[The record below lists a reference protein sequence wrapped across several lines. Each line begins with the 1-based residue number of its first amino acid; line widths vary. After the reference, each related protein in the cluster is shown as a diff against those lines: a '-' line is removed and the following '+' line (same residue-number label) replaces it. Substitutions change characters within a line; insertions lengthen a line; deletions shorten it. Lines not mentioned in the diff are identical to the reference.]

1 MNRVCEAS
9 PEMSYILDA
18 LRKADAQ
25 RESDPAR
32 GIHAQPV
39 RTVLADRDAGG
50 HLRRWFWGASAASVA
65 AVGATAWY
73 LYHDKNAVAIAQT
86 FSPPPQPYASMPAGA
101 VPAPAPVNAA
111 TAGAA
116 AAMQPPVTGSPPAPA
131 VFPPAPPPVPTQAG
145 PLANPRFGVQ
155 QPATGA
161 GQQVAPVFPPQPSPL
176 VPGAAQ
182 PMNSPA
188 MPARPAPPPAAPAPP
203 PPPVAGL
210 PADAPKLVVSGGVY
224 SADRN
229 QRMLIVNGQVYKEG
243 ADLGSGVQLEQIK
256 PNAAVLRFHGARYTT
271 TY

>member
-1 MNRVCEAS
+1 
-9 PEMSYILDA
+9 MSYILDA

-39 RTVLADRDAGG
+39 RTVFAGDDTRG
-50 HLRRWFWGASAASVA
+50 RYRRWFWGASAASVA

-73 LYHDKNAVAIAQT
+73 LYHDKDAVAIAQT
-86 FSPPPQPYASMPAGA
+86 FSPPPQPYASMP
-101 VPAPAPVNAA
+101 VAPPTVAPPSQTAAQAMGTAAQPA
-111 TAGAA
+111 TAI
-116 AAMQPPVTGSPPAPA
+116 VPPAPA
-131 VFPPAPPPVPTQAG
+131 ISSPAPAFVPPAPTG
-145 PLANPRFGVQ
+145 PLANGRFGVQ
-155 QPATGA
+155 QPGA
-161 GQQVAPVFPPQPSPL
+161 MAQGQQQGAPVFPPQL
-176 VPGAAQ
+176 PGSAQ
-182 PMNSPA
+182 PMTATGLPTVQTAQPPA
-188 MPARPAPPPAAPAPP
+188 VSARPAPPPAAPAPP

-256 PNAAVLRFHGARYTT
+256 PNSAVLRFRGARYTT
-271 TY
+271 TF

>member
-1 MNRVCEAS
+1 
-9 PEMSYILDA
+9 MSYILDA

-39 RTVLADRDAGG
+39 RAVFAVDEPRGRY
-50 HLRRWFWGASAASVA
+50 RRWFWGASAASVA

-73 LYHDKNAVAIAQT
+73 LYHDKDAVAIAQT
-86 FSPPPQPYASMPAGA
+86 FSPPPQPYASMPAAPASAAVIANPALPMQPPATGA
-101 VPAPAPVNAA
+101 PPATAVMPPVPAPVA
-111 TAGAA
+111 
-116 AAMQPPVTGSPPAPA
+116 PPAL
-131 VFPPAPPPVPTQAG
+131 AG

-155 QPATGA
+155 QPAAPQA
-161 GQQVAPVFPPQPSPL
+161 GQPAAPAFPQVAPVMPPAQTGQPPT
-176 VPGAAQ
+176 
-182 PMNSPA
+182 

-224 SADRN
+224 SADRG

-243 ADLGSGVQLEQIK
+243 ADLGAGVQLEEIK
-256 PNAAVLRFHGARYTT
+256 PNAAVLRFRGARYTT

>member
-1 MNRVCEAS
+1 
-9 PEMSYILDA
+9 MSYILDA

-39 RTVLADRDAGG
+39 RTVFTGDDSRGRY
-50 HLRRWFWGASAASVA
+50 RRWFWGASAASVA

-73 LYHDKNAVAIAQT
+73 LYHDKDAVAIAQT
-86 FSPPPQPYASMPAGA
+86 FSPPPQPYAS
-101 VPAPAPVNAA
+101 VPAALPSAEPAAQAMGAA
-111 TAGAA
+111 T
-116 AAMQPPVTGSPPAPA
+116 QPATAVMPPAPA
-131 VFPPAPPPVPTQAG
+131 VIPPAPAVVPPAQTG
-145 PLANPRFGVQ
+145 PLANGRFGVQ
-155 QPATGA
+155 QPAATQP
-161 GQQVAPVFPPQPSPL
+161 GQQQGAPVFPPPL
-176 VPGAAQ
+176 PGSAQ
-182 PMNSPA
+182 PMTATGLPSVQTGQPPT

-256 PNAAVLRFHGARYTT
+256 PNAAVLRYRGARYTT
-271 TY
+271 TF

>member
-1 MNRVCEAS
+1 
-9 PEMSYILDA
+9 MSYILDA

-39 RTVLADRDAGG
+39 RAEFAAGDSPRR
-50 HLRRWFWGASAASVA
+50 LRRWFWGASAASVA

-73 LYHDKNAVAIAQT
+73 LYHDKDAVAIAQT
-86 FSPPPQPYASMPAGA
+86 FSPPPQPYASMPVG
-101 VPAPAPVNAA
+101 PAPAAPQTNPAA
-111 TAGAA
+111 AVAPSAGAGP
-116 AAMQPPVTGSPPAPA
+116 MPPSATGAPPAIA
-131 VFPPAPPPVPTQAG
+131 VMPPAPPLAPVPPPAQAG

-155 QPATGA
+155 VPAATPQAQPLT
-161 GQQVAPVFPPQPSPL
+161 APVMPP
-176 VPGAAQ
+176 AQ
-182 PMNSPA
+182 TGLPPA

-224 SADRN
+224 SADRS

-243 ADLGSGVQLEQIK
+243 ADLGSGVLLEEIK
-256 PNAAVLRFHGARYTT
+256 PNAAVLRFRGARYTT
-271 TY
+271 TF

>member
-1 MNRVCEAS
+1 
-9 PEMSYILDA
+9 MSYILDA

-39 RTVLADRDAGG
+39 RTVFASDDSRGRY
-50 HLRRWFWGASAASVA
+50 RRWFWGASAASVA

-73 LYHDKNAVAIAQT
+73 LYHDKDAVAIAQT
-86 FSPPPQPYASMPAGA
+86 FSAPPQPYASMPVA
-101 VPAPAPVNAA
+101 PAPAASAVNPAMPMQPQATGAPPA
-111 TAGAA
+111 TAV
-116 AAMQPPVTGSPPAPA
+116 MPPAP
-131 VFPPAPPPVPTQAG
+131 VPPPGMGG
-145 PLANPRFGVQ
+145 PLANPRFGIQ
-155 QPATGA
+155 QPAAPQTGQPA
-161 GQQVAPVFPPQPSPL
+161 APVFPQPSP
-176 VPGAAQ
+176 GAAAPMTAPVTPQVQTGQ
-182 PMNSPA
+182 PPTMPT

-224 SADRN
+224 SADRG

-243 ADLGSGVQLEQIK
+243 ADLGSGVQLEEIK
-256 PNAAVLRFHGARYTT
+256 PNAAVLRFRGARYTT

>member
-1 MNRVCEAS
+1 
-9 PEMSYILDA
+9 MSYILDA

-39 RTVLADRDAGG
+39 RTVFAGDDSRG
-50 HLRRWFWGASAASVA
+50 RYRRWFWGASAASVA

-73 LYHDKNAVAIAQT
+73 LYHDKDAVAIAQT
-86 FSPPPQPYASMPAGA
+86 VSPPPQPYASMPVAPPPAGA
-101 VPAPAPVNAA
+101 VSGAAAAVMPPAPAP
-111 TAGAA
+111 G
-116 AAMQPPVTGSPPAPA
+116 
-131 VFPPAPPPVPTQAG
+131 QAG
-145 PLANPRFGVQ
+145 PLANQRFGLQ
-155 QPATGA
+155 QPAPTPPG
-161 GQQVAPVFPPQPSPL
+161 QVAPVFPQPM
-176 VPGAAQ
+176 PGTAQ
-182 PMNSPA
+182 PMPPPVIPSAQTGQPPA

-210 PADAPKLVVSGGVY
+210 PADAPKLVVSGGIY

-256 PNAAVLRFHGARYTT
+256 PNAAVLRFRGALYTT
-271 TY
+271 TF

>member
-1 MNRVCEAS
+1 
-9 PEMSYILDA
+9 MSYILDA

-39 RTVLADRDAGG
+39 RNVFAGEDSRG
-50 HLRRWFWGASAASVA
+50 RYRRWFWSASAASVA

-73 LYHDKNAVAIAQT
+73 LYHDKDAVAIAQT
-86 FSPPPQPYASMPAGA
+86 FSPPPQPYAGMPVAPPA
-101 VPAPAPVNAA
+101 AAPVAQPYVAPAAQAMGTAAQPA
-111 TAGAA
+111 TAVI
-116 AAMQPPVTGSPPAPA
+116 PPPPASLLPA
-131 VFPPAPPPVPTQAG
+131 QTG
-145 PLANPRFGVQ
+145 PLANGRFGVQ
-155 QPATGA
+155 QPSATQQ
-161 GQQVAPVFPPQPSPL
+161 GQQQGASVFPPPLPGSAQPMTATGL
-176 VPGAAQ
+176 PGMQAAQ
-182 PMNSPA
+182 PPM

-243 ADLGSGVQLEQIK
+243 ADLGSGVELEQIK
-256 PNAAVLRFHGARYTT
+256 PNAAVLRFRGARYTT
-271 TY
+271 TF

>member
-1 MNRVCEAS
+1 
-9 PEMSYILDA
+9 MSYILDA

-39 RTVLADRDAGG
+39 RTVFAGEDSRG
-50 HLRRWFWGASAASVA
+50 RYRRWFWSASAASVA

-73 LYHDKNAVAIAQT
+73 LYHDKDAVAIAQT
-86 FSPPPQPYASMPAGA
+86 FSPPPQPYASMPVAP
-101 VPAPAPVNAA
+101 PAPPSVAPPAAEPAAQAMGTTAQPA
-111 TAGAA
+111 TA
-116 AAMQPPVTGSPPAPA
+116 VVPPAPA
-131 VFPPAPPPVPTQAG
+131 VVPPAQTG
-145 PLANPRFGVQ
+145 PLANGRFGLQ
-155 QPATGA
+155 QPAA
-161 GQQVAPVFPPQPSPL
+161 MQQGLQQGAPVFPPPL
-176 VPGAAQ
+176 PGSAQ
-182 PMNSPA
+182 PMTATGLPTVQTGQPPT

-256 PNAAVLRFHGARYTT
+256 PNAAVLRFRGARYTT
-271 TY
+271 TF

>member
-1 MNRVCEAS
+1 
-9 PEMSYILDA
+9 MSYILDA

-39 RTVLADRDAGG
+39 RTVFADVDSRSRL
-50 HLRRWFWGASAASVA
+50 HRWFWGASAASVA

-73 LYHDKNAVAIAQT
+73 LYHDKDAVAIAQT
-86 FSPPPQPYASMPAGA
+86 FSPPPQPYASMPVA
-101 VPAPAPVNAA
+101 PAPAAPVVNPAA
-111 TAGAA
+111 AGAA
-116 AAMQPPVTGSPPAPA
+116 AVPMQAPATGAPPAAA
-131 VFPPAPPPVPTQAG
+131 VMPPAPPAAPVAPAAQAG
-145 PLANPRFGVQ
+145 PLANPRFGAQSPAVALPG
-155 QPATGA
+155 QPA
-161 GQQVAPVFPPQPSPL
+161 APVFPPMPSVQTNQPP
-176 VPGAAQ
+176 V
-182 PMNSPA
+182 

-224 SADRN
+224 SADRG

-243 ADLGSGVQLEQIK
+243 ADLGAGVQLEEIK
-256 PNAAVLRFHGARYTT
+256 PNAAVLRFRGARYTT